1 MITTETRKN
10 KPMEETRMA
19 EEMKVVHSSRRRSTT
34 AKTAEKQEAKKTRKI
49 ITEEA
54 DEDVAGFEDV
64 DEETSD
70 TEQKTADTRTAPIA
84 PTVQDEDEED
94 DEPEERTAPVI
105 TRKKIVT
112 DSDESEED
120 TDDVQDSYNNDSDEE
135 TEQDT
140 EDETVDENTDSDEE
154 DTDSDEEDQY
164 ESDTEENVS
173 DATEETDDEE
183 SASETDDDDE
193 EDDDDSDDDLD
204 LKDIEDDDDADSD
217 GEDEATVDQDD
228 AEEQRNVE
236 TEMFDDSDEANYHP
250 KNRKKES
257 SAKRAEAQSAVN
269 QVESAGQTSKFEE
282 MLDNKLLEAGKK
294 KKRQLYSDGNVVLLG
309 DTPEYVS
316 AGEKKKREY
325 LELLDSHESGR
336 VLKGICT
343 GTSYVGGKLCAVV
356 RYGEY
361 YRIIIPYEMFLKPKA
376 SDVEYM
382 QENKK
387 DAEKHIRLL
396 MNHRIMSE
404 VDFIVRGI
412 DEEALTAVG
421 DRLAAMHH
429 MMEAY
434 YFGKDRTGKWLINK
448 GDLYEGRIVSTS
460 VSNLIVEVRGMEFKV
475 KPEDISYSRIP
486 DVSQEY
492 RVGETVPVRFT
503 AVERERVKKGS
514 YRITAKVSIKAASE
528 DPRERYY
535 NMYSRGTLVSA
546 YVAALESFG
555 IFCRL
560 EDKFGK
566 MDVLCKFDKS
576 NKDEYRELPHIGDT
590 VVLQITDKY
599 HNEEEGYRMLGK
611 IIYTVSHADN

>member
-1 MITTETRKN
+1 
-10 KPMEETRMA
+10 
-19 EEMKVVHSSRRRSTT
+19 
-34 AKTAEKQEAKKTRKI
+34 
-49 ITEEA
+49 
-54 DEDVAGFEDV
+54 
-64 DEETSD
+64 
-70 TEQKTADTRTAPIA
+70 
-84 PTVQDEDEED
+84 
-94 DEPEERTAPVI
+94 
-105 TRKKIVT
+105 
-112 DSDESEED
+112 
-120 TDDVQDSYNNDSDEE
+120 
-135 TEQDT
+135 
-140 EDETVDENTDSDEE
+140 
-154 DTDSDEEDQY
+154 
-164 ESDTEENVS
+164 
-173 DATEETDDEE
+173 
-183 SASETDDDDE
+183 
-193 EDDDDSDDDLD
+193 
-204 LKDIEDDDDADSD
+204 
-217 GEDEATVDQDD
+217 
-228 AEEQRNVE
+228 
-236 TEMFDDSDEANYHP
+236 
-250 KNRKKES
+250 
-257 SAKRAEAQSAVN
+257 
-269 QVESAGQTSKFEE
+269 
-282 MLDNKLLEAGKK
+282 
-294 KKRQLYSDGNVVLLG
+294 
-309 DTPEYVS
+309 
-316 AGEKKKREY
+316 
-325 LELLDSHESGR
+325 
-336 VLKGICT
+336 
-343 GTSYVGGKLCAVV
+343 
-356 RYGEY
+356 
-361 YRIIIPYEMFLKPKA
+361 MFLKPKT

-546 YVAALESFG
+546 YVAALEPFG

>member
-1 MITTETRKN
+1 
-10 KPMEETRMA
+10 MA

-514 YRITAKVSIKAASE
+514 YRITAKVSIKAAAE

-546 YVAALESFG
+546 YVAALEPFG

>member
-1 MITTETRKN
+1 
-10 KPMEETRMA
+10 MA

-70 TEQKTADTRTAPIA
+70 TEQKTADTKTAPIA

-173 DATEETDDEE
+173 DATEEIDDEE

-460 VSNLIVEVRGMEFKV
+460 VSSLIVEVRGMEFKV

-503 AVERERVKKGS
+503 SVERERVKKGS

-546 YVAALESFG
+546 YVAALEPFG